1 MSLVFPFH
9 CKNAVQKVVAPK
21 SITHLMGFFCANI
34 FIFGGLLGPA
44 IFTQH
49 TVK

>member
-9 CKNAVQKVVAPK
+9 CKNAVQEVVAPK
-21 SITHLMGFFCANI
+21 SITHLMGYFCANI
-34 FIFGGLLGPA
+34 FIFRSSLGLT

-49 TVK
+49 AVK